1 VRVRVPD
8 LRGVEPSPGVPDQLV
23 FGEAARQARE
33 AGIPQALLRPQ
44 APGGKAAG
52 GGERRTA

>member
-8 LRGVEPSPGVPDQLV
+8 LRGVEPFPGSPDQLV
-23 FGEAARQARE
+23 FGEAAGQARE
-33 AGIPQALLRPQ
+33 AGIPQALFRPK

-52 GGERRTA
+52 GERRAA